1 MGGGGGGGEG
11 GGEGRLGQGWGALK
25 RGEVG
30 TPLQTTYDKV
40 LGKAPG

>member
-1 MGGGGGGGEG
+1 MGGGKAGWGEG
-11 GGEGRLGQGWGALK
+11 KLGQGLGALK

-30 TPLQTTYDKV
+30 TPLQTTHDKV